1 MFLILEDAM
10 AFVFVVDH
18 NQFKRPTLR
27 LGGQTIIE
35 HPEGVALSTL
45 SKNKGERVADT
56 LVYTSAQAQN
66 ISNKDLSAVTP
77 GQGVCVNG
85 HVYVY
90 HLSAA
95 EEKQLHDLDAL
106 KKDLSIVNGNIEAL
120 IPPALRTQQKD
131 LENQINTL
139 AKKMKL

>member
-1 MFLILEDAM
+1 MGSFI
-10 AFVFVVDH
+10 FVVDH

-35 HPEGVALSTL
+35 YPDGVALDTL
-45 SKNKGERVADT
+45 SKNKGKRIGEAW
-56 LVYTSAQAQN
+56 VYPAAQAQN
-66 ISNKDLSAVTP
+66 ISNKDLSAVAS
-77 GQGVCVNG
+77 GEGVSLKG
-85 HVYVY
+85 HTYVY
-90 HLSAA
+90 HLTDE

-106 KKDLSIVNGNIEAL
+106 KKNLSLVNSNIEAL
-120 IPPALRTQQKD
+120 VPPALRAQQKD

>member
-1 MFLILEDAM
+1 M

-27 LGGQTIIE
+27 LGGQTIVE
-35 HPEGVALSTL
+35 HPEGVELSIL
-45 SKNKGERVADT
+45 SKNKGT
-56 LVYTSAQAQN
+56 LVGGAWIYTSSQAQN
-66 ISNKDLSAVTP
+66 ITNKDLSGVAA
-77 GQGVCVNG
+77 GEGVCLKGYN
-85 HVYVY
+85 YVY

-95 EEKQLHDLDAL
+95 EEQQLHDLDAL
-106 KKDLSIVNGNIEAL
+106 KKNLSIVNDNIEAL
-120 IPPALRTQQKD
+120 VPAALRTQQKD

>member
-1 MFLILEDAM
+1 MSS
-10 AFVFVVDH
+10 FVFVEDH
-18 NQFKRPTLR
+18 HQFKRPTLR

-35 HPEGVALSTL
+35 HPEGVALATL
-45 SKNKGERVADT
+45 SKNKGERVADA
-56 LVYTSAQAQN
+56 LVYTATQAQN
-66 ISNKDLSAVTP
+66 ISNKDLSAVAP

-85 HVYVY
+85 YVYVY
-90 HLSAA
+90 RLSAV

-106 KKDLSIVNGNIEAL
+106 KKNLSAVNDNIEAL
-120 IPPALRTQQKD
+120 IPPSLRTQQKD